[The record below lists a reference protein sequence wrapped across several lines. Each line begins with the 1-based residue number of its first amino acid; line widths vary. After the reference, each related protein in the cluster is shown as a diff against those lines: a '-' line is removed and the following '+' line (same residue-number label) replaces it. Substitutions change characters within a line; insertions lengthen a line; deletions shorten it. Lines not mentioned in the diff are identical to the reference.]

1 MRAIRADGE
10 SSLSVLG
17 ALTPSL
23 AARPD
28 GAFLV
33 RSAEPLPPFPRRL
46 GDSLRRWAREA
57 PDRVFLAER
66 NADRSWRKLTYAD
79 TLDAVER
86 IAASLLEFDLSRER
100 PIVVLSG
107 NDVEHA
113 LIGLAA
119 MEIGVPYCPISAPY
133 SLASQDFAKLKFA
146 FSLLTPGLVYATD
159 GAAFARAFDAVVAPG
174 ILRVA
179 ARDAERSTGSRSPTS
194 SPRSRASNWSA
205 RAPPSARTR
214 SPSSC

>member
-10 SSLSVLG
+10 SSPSVLG

-23 AARPD
+23 VARPD
-28 GAFLV
+28 GSFLV
-33 RSAEPLPPFPRRL
+33 RSAEPLPDYPRRL
-46 GDSLRRWAREA
+46 GDCLRRWAREA

-66 NADRSWRKLTYAD
+66 NADRSWRKLTYAE
-79 TLDAVER
+79 TLDAVTR
-86 IAASLLEFDLSRER
+86 IAAALLKFDLSPER

-119 MEIGVPYCPISAPY
+119 MEIGVPYCPISPPY

-159 GAAFARAFDAVVAPG
+159 GAAFARAINAVVSPG
-174 ILRVA
+174 SCA
-179 ARDAERSTGSRSPTS
+179 
-194 SPRSRASNWSA
+194 SPRAT
-205 RAPPSARTR
+205 PTR
-214 SPSSC
+214 